1 MDVASGTIGGGNYTG
16 IPMGSRTG
24 FGVLKKLKKGIRKI
38 IPNEI
43 ADIAVKAAPFVA
55 PFNPA
60 LAGAMAGI
68 GSFDQTGSLS
78 GALKRG
84 ALTYGGGQ
92 AARFI
97 GGAGFQGNPFTSGG
111 AFTPSGFTGGFSSP
125 LGTETGI
132 GKLFR
137 KSPEIEAIS
146 GTDFQQFKETPF
158 GAKDT
163 LGGEMLTTET
173 IVDPSSVSKAVA
185 TTTKQTT
192 PSITK
197 LIKEGNYTEA
207 AVEAGKKG
215 LKSIFTTPITDAD
228 GNVTG
233 SKLDKTA
240 LLAAGSFGLTYL
252 DAKKIAD
259 DAGVDIGTES
269 EYDEATKAEKKEEY
283 AGYLQNFFGG
293 KKDGGRIGYMFG
305 NRVEDREGIMSMS
318 ELINRPDDD
327 KEKLKE
333 LEDIMSMSEDENTK
347 MAYFPGDVFT
357 KDEIRRLFSDRSL
370 TTNQDRKELY
380 KILMNPGMFP
390 EAEKMLIKMLRG
402 NKDGGRI
409 GFESGA
415 NKEYKFMELI
425 DDEAYNKRL
434 QEKEDLI
441 NELIDKGY
449 RFEDIM
455 QLVSPRTKR
464 LMDDGTYKEY
474 GDAPS
479 ISLGKIGLA
488 MGGEVPVRK
497 NKAGIEELDYR
508 QTGGF
513 VPVGVKEKA
522 DDVPAMLSKN
532 EFVLTADAVRG
543 IGGGDVE
550 KGAEKLY
557 GVMKQAEKV
566 GRA

>member
-1 MDVASGTIGGGNYTG
+1 MQRQLRRGGGIMNVASGTIGGGNYAG

-24 FGVLKKLKKGIRKI
+24 FGILKKLKSGIRKI

-97 GGAGFQGNPFTSGG
+97 GGAGFQGNPFNQ
-111 AFTPSGFTGGFSSP
+111 PLISSP

-158 GAKDT
+158 GAKDA
-163 LGGEMLTTET
+163 LGGEMLTTGT
-173 IVDPSSVSKAVA
+173 STPTVVSEAVA
-185 TTTKQTT
+185 TTAKQTT

-215 LKSIFTTPITDAD
+215 LKSIFTTPITDSD
-228 GNVTG
+228 GNITG

-269 EYDEATKAEKKEEY
+269 EYDEATKEEKKKEY

-293 KKDGGRIGYMFG
+293 KKDGGRIGFRFG
-305 NRVEDREGIMSMS
+305 DKVEDEEGILSMM
-318 ELINRPDDD
+318 DKD
-327 KEKLKE
+327 KED
-333 LEDIMSMSEDENTK
+333 EDIDNL
-347 MAYFPGDVFT
+347 MADISFNRAEKAY
-357 KDEIRRLFSDRSL
+357 LFRKLGGSGGASRSY
-370 TTNQDRKELY
+370 TMPMLY
-380 KILMNPGMFP
+380 KILNNPGSYP
-390 EAEKMLIKMLRG
+390 NDARVLKELTIGLGLGK
-402 NKDGGRI
+402 KDGGRI
-409 GFESGA
+409 GAKDGFS
-415 NKEYKFMELI
+415 FMELI

-441 NELIDKGY
+441 NELMDKGY

>member
-1 MDVASGTIGGGNYTG
+1 MAITRGQMQRQLRRGGGIMDVASGTIGGGNYAG

-158 GAKDT
+158 GAKDA

-173 IVDPSSVSKAVA
+173 IVDPNSVSKAVA

-269 EYDEATKAEKKEEY
+269 EYDEATKEEKKKEY

-305 NRVEDREGIMSMS
+305 DRVEDKEGIMSMS
-318 ELINRPDDD
+318 ED
-327 KEKLKE
+327 E
-333 LEDIMSMSEDENTK
+333 EDENTK
-347 MAYFPGDVFT
+347 MAYFPGDVFS
-357 KDEIRRLFSDRSL
+357 KAEISRLFRDKSL
-370 TTNQDRKELY
+370 TTNQDRKQLFR
-380 KILMNPGMFP
+380 ILMNPGMFP
-390 EAEKMLIKMLRG
+390 EAEEMLKKLLRG
-402 NKDGGRI
+402 KQDGGRI
-409 GFESGA
+409 GAKDGFS
-415 NKEYKFMELI
+415 FMELI
-425 DDEAYNKRL
+425 DDKAYNKRL

-441 NELIDKGY
+441 NELMDKGY

>member
-1 MDVASGTIGGGNYTG
+1 MAITRGQMQRQLRRGGGIMNVASGTIGGGNYAG

-24 FGVLKKLKKGIRKI
+24 FGILKKLKSGIRKI

-97 GGAGFQGNPFTSGG
+97 GGAGFQGNPFNQ
-111 AFTPSGFTGGFSSP
+111 PLISSP

-158 GAKDT
+158 GAKDA
-163 LGGEMLTTET
+163 LGGEMLTTGT
-173 IVDPSSVSKAVA
+173 STPIVSEAVA
-185 TTTKQTT
+185 TATKQTT

-215 LKSIFTTPITDAD
+215 LKSIFTTPITDSD
-228 GNVTG
+228 GNITG

-259 DAGVDIGTES
+259 EAGVDIGTES
-269 EYDEATKAEKKEEY
+269 EYDEATKEEKKKEY

-293 KKDGGRIGYMFG
+293 KKDGGRIGFRFG
-305 NRVEDREGIMSMS
+305 EKVEDEEGILSMM
-318 ELINRPDDD
+318 DKD
-327 KEKLKE
+327 KED
-333 LEDIMSMSEDENTK
+333 EDIDNL
-347 MAYFPGDVFT
+347 MADISFNRAEKAY
-357 KDEIRRLFSDRSL
+357 LFRKLGGSGGASRSY
-370 TTNQDRKELY
+370 TMPMLY
-380 KILMNPGMFP
+380 KILNNPGSYP
-390 EAEKMLIKMLRG
+390 NDARVLKELTIGLGLGK
-402 NKDGGRI
+402 KDGGRI
-409 GFESGA
+409 GAKDGFS
-415 NKEYKFMELI
+415 FMELI

-441 NELIDKGY
+441 NELMDKGY

>member
-1 MDVASGTIGGGNYTG
+1 MAITRGQMQRQLRRGGGIMNVASGTIGGGNYAG

-24 FGVLKKLKKGIRKI
+24 FGILKKLKSGIRKI

-97 GGAGFQGNPFTSGG
+97 GGAGFQGNPFNQ
-111 AFTPSGFTGGFSSP
+111 PLISSP

-158 GAKDT
+158 GAKDA
-163 LGGEMLTTET
+163 LGGEMLTTGT
-173 IVDPSSVSKAVA
+173 STPTVVSEAVA
-185 TTTKQTT
+185 TTAKQTT

-215 LKSIFTTPITDAD
+215 LKSIFTTPITDSD
-228 GNVTG
+228 GNITG

-259 DAGVDIGTES
+259 EAGVDIGTES
-269 EYDEATKAEKKEEY
+269 EYDEATKEEKKKEY

-293 KKDGGRIGYMFG
+293 KKDGGRIGFRFG
-305 NRVEDREGIMSMS
+305 EKVEDEEGILSMM
-318 ELINRPDDD
+318 DKD
-327 KEKLKE
+327 KED
-333 LEDIMSMSEDENTK
+333 EDIDNL
-347 MAYFPGDVFT
+347 MADISFNRAEKAY
-357 KDEIRRLFSDRSL
+357 LFRKLGGSGGASRSY
-370 TTNQDRKELY
+370 TMPMLY
-380 KILMNPGMFP
+380 KILNNPGSYP
-390 EAEKMLIKMLRG
+390 NDARVLKELTIGLGLGK
-402 NKDGGRI
+402 KDGGRI
-409 GFESGA
+409 GAKDGFS
-415 NKEYKFMELI
+415 FMELI

-441 NELIDKGY
+441 NELMDKGY

>member
-1 MDVASGTIGGGNYTG
+1 MAITRGQMQRQLRRGGGIMDVASGTIGGGNYAG

-158 GAKDT
+158 GAKDA

-173 IVDPSSVSKAVA
+173 IVDPNSVSKAVA

-269 EYDEATKAEKKEEY
+269 EYDEATKEEKKKEY

-305 NRVEDREGIMSMS
+305 DRVEDKEGIMSMS
-318 ELINRPDDD
+318 ED
-327 KEKLKE
+327 E
-333 LEDIMSMSEDENTK
+333 EDENTK
-347 MAYFPGDVFT
+347 MAYFPGDVFS
-357 KDEIRRLFSDRSL
+357 KAEISRLFRDKSL
-370 TTNQDRKELY
+370 TTNQDRKQLFR
-380 KILMNPGMFP
+380 ILMNPGMFP
-390 EAEKMLIKMLRG
+390 EAEEMLKKLLRG
-402 NKDGGRI
+402 KQDGGRI
-409 GFESGA
+409 GAKDGFS
-415 NKEYKFMELI
+415 FMELI
-425 DDEAYNKRL
+425 DDKAYNKRL

>member
-1 MDVASGTIGGGNYTG
+1 MAITRGQMQRQLRRGGGIMDVASGTIGGGNYAG

-158 GAKDT
+158 GAKDA

-173 IVDPSSVSKAVA
+173 IVDPNSVSKAVA

-215 LKSIFTTPITDAD
+215 LKSIFTTPITDSD
-228 GNVTG
+228 GNITG

-240 LLAAGSFGLTYL
+240 LLAAGTFGLTYL

-259 DAGVDIGTES
+259 EAGVDIGTES
-269 EYDEATKAEKKEEY
+269 EYDEATKEEKKAEY

-293 KKDGGRIGYMFG
+293 KKDGGRIGFRFG
-305 NRVEDREGIMSMS
+305 DKVEDEEGIMSMS
-318 ELINRPDDD
+318 ED
-327 KEKLKE
+327 E
-333 LEDIMSMSEDENTK
+333 EDENTK
-347 MAYFPGDVFT
+347 MAYFPGDVFS
-357 KDEIRRLFSDRSL
+357 KAEISRLFRDKSL
-370 TTNQDRKELY
+370 TTNQDRKQLFR
-380 KILMNPGMFP
+380 ILMNPGMFP
-390 EAEKMLIKMLRG
+390 
-402 NKDGGRI
+402 
-409 GFESGA
+409 
-415 NKEYKFMELI
+415 
-425 DDEAYNKRL
+425 
-434 QEKEDLI
+434 
-441 NELIDKGY
+441 
-449 RFEDIM
+449 
-455 QLVSPRTKR
+455 
-464 LMDDGTYKEY
+464 
-474 GDAPS
+474 
-479 ISLGKIGLA
+479 
-488 MGGEVPVRK
+488 
-497 NKAGIEELDYR
+497 
-508 QTGGF
+508 
-513 VPVGVKEKA
+513 
-522 DDVPAMLSKN
+522 
-532 EFVLTADAVRG
+532 
-543 IGGGDVE
+543 
-550 KGAEKLY
+550 
-557 GVMKQAEKV
+557 
-566 GRA
+566 

>member
-1 MDVASGTIGGGNYTG
+1 
-16 IPMGSRTG
+16 
-24 FGVLKKLKKGIRKI
+24 
-38 IPNEI
+38 
-43 ADIAVKAAPFVA
+43 
-55 PFNPA
+55 
-60 LAGAMAGI
+60 MAGI

-173 IVDPSSVSKAVA
+173 IVDPNSVSKAVA

-233 SKLDKTA
+233 SKLDKTGSSS
-240 LLAAGSFGLTYL
+240 LRGSFGLTYL

-269 EYDEATKAEKKEEY
+269 EYDEATKEEKK
-283 AGYLQNFFGG
+283 
-293 KKDGGRIGYMFG
+293 K
-305 NRVEDREGIMSMS
+305 SMQ
-318 ELINRPDDD
+318 
-327 KEKLKE
+327 
-333 LEDIMSMSEDENTK
+333 
-347 MAYFPGDVFT
+347 V
-357 KDEIRRLFSDRSL
+357 
-370 TTNQDRKELY
+370 
-380 KILMNPGMFP
+380 
-390 EAEKMLIKMLRG
+390 
-402 NKDGGRI
+402 
-409 GFESGA
+409 
-415 NKEYKFMELI
+415 
-425 DDEAYNKRL
+425 
-434 QEKEDLI
+434 
-441 NELIDKGY
+441 
-449 RFEDIM
+449 
-455 QLVSPRTKR
+455 
-464 LMDDGTYKEY
+464 TYKTF
-474 GDAPS
+474 
-479 ISLGKIGLA
+479 L
-488 MGGEVPVRK
+488 VVRK
-497 NKAGIEELDYR
+497 TAEE
-508 QTGGF
+508 
-513 VPVGVKEKA
+513 
-522 DDVPAMLSKN
+522 
-532 EFVLTADAVRG
+532 
-543 IGGGDVE
+543 
-550 KGAEKLY
+550 
-557 GVMKQAEKV
+557 
-566 GRA
+566 

>member
-1 MDVASGTIGGGNYTG
+1 MAITRGQMQRQLRRGGGIMDVASGTIGGGNYAG

-269 EYDEATKAEKKEEY
+269 EYDEATKEEKKKEY

-305 NRVEDREGIMSMS
+305 DRVEDKEGIMSMS
-318 ELINRPDDD
+318 ED
-327 KEKLKE
+327 E
-333 LEDIMSMSEDENTK
+333 EDENTK
-347 MAYFPGDVFT
+347 MAYFPGDVFS
-357 KDEIRRLFSDRSL
+357 KAEISRLFRDKSL
-370 TTNQDRKELY
+370 TTNQDRKQLFR
-380 KILMNPGMFP
+380 ILMNPGMFP
-390 EAEKMLIKMLRG
+390 EAEEMLKKLLRG
-402 NKDGGRI
+402 KQDGGRI
-409 GFESGA
+409 GAKDGFS
-415 NKEYKFMELI
+415 FMELI
-425 DDEAYNKRL
+425 DDKAYNKRL

>member
-1 MDVASGTIGGGNYTG
+1 MAITRGQMQRQLRRGGGIMDVAPREQFGL
-16 IPMGSRTG
+16 GSS
-24 FGVLKKLKKGIRKI
+24 LKKFVRKV
-38 IPNEI
+38 IPNEV
-43 ADIAVKAAPFVA
+43 AKVATVAAPFVA

-78 GALKRG
+78 GALKSG

-132 GKLFR
+132 GRLFR

-158 GAKDT
+158 GTGDA
-163 LGGEMLTTET
+163 LGGEMLTTGT
-173 IVDPSSVSKAVA
+173 STPIVSEAVA
-185 TTTKQTT
+185 TATKQTT

-215 LKSIFTTPITDAD
+215 LKSIFTTPITDSD
-228 GNVTG
+228 GNITG

-269 EYDEATKAEKKEEY
+269 EYDEATKEEKKKEY

-293 KKDGGRIGYMFG
+293 KKDGGRIGFRFG
-305 NRVEDREGIMSMS
+305 DKVEDEEGILSMM
-318 ELINRPDDD
+318 DKD
-327 KEKLKE
+327 KED
-333 LEDIMSMSEDENTK
+333 EDIDNL
-347 MAYFPGDVFT
+347 MADISFNRAEKAY
-357 KDEIRRLFSDRSL
+357 LFRKLGGSGGASRSY
-370 TTNQDRKELY
+370 TMPMLY
-380 KILMNPGMFP
+380 KILNNPGSYP
-390 EAEKMLIKMLRG
+390 NDARVLKELTIGLGLGK
-402 NKDGGRI
+402 KDGGRI
-409 GFESGA
+409 GAKDGFS
-415 NKEYKFMELI
+415 FMELI

-441 NELIDKGY
+441 NELMDKGY